1 MIDEIHERNADVDL
15 LCSLAKQAV
24 KVRKNHP
31 TLPPLQLVLM
41 SATVESSSWERYFEK
56 EGFSVATVQ
65 VPDVRRFPIDMVHL
79 DDANFPRGGRALRS
93 LAALEETKRE
103 GLENIDDALCKGTA
117 ELVLHLF
124 RTDETLKEGATVLC
138 FLPGMDEIKA
148 VDSYLRKFNDGKRE
162 GFAVRYL
169 HSSLSAQDQRLAFEL
184 GRPKVVLATNIAET
198 RSVPSTRKNVISIPF
213 ILNLNFACAS
223 FICPFK
229 SNDCRCQV
237 RY

>member
-79 DDANFPRGGRALRS
+79 DDANFPRGAGHCAVLLRWRRRNGKGWKT
-93 LAALEETKRE
+93 LMTLCARE
-103 GLENIDDALCKGTA
+103 L
-117 ELVLHLF
+117 
-124 RTDETLKEGATVLC
+124 
-138 FLPGMDEIKA
+138 
-148 VDSYLRKFNDGKRE
+148 
-162 GFAVRYL
+162 
-169 HSSLSAQDQRLAFEL
+169 LSWYC
-184 GRPKVVLATNIAET
+184 IC
-198 RSVPSTRKNVISIPF
+198 SVPTKHSRKVPLFSVFFRVWMRLKLLIHT
-213 ILNLNFACAS
+213 CANS
-223 FICPFK
+223 MME
-229 SNDCRCQV
+229 NERV
-237 RY
+237 LL